1 MTKHE
6 TFCPISQREWR
17 NWLEKNHEKKQSI
30 WLICYKKSSDK
41 PTLHWSDAVDEAL
54 CFGWIDSTKRSVDEE
69 SYMQYYGKRK
79 PNSMWS
85 KINKQKVEKLIA
97 DGRMTKAGLA
107 SIEVAKQNGS
117 WTILDQVEE
126 LIIPD
131 DLEAAFSKHAGS
143 KGFFLSQ
150 SKSVKKMMLSW
161 IVLAKRDETRQKR
174 ITEIAECASKG
185 TKPKHFS

>member
-1 MTKHE
+1 MTKE
-6 TFCPISQREWR
+6 EIFCPSNSQEWR
-17 NWLEKNHEKKQSI
+17 NWLEENHDKKQSI

-41 PTLHWSDAVDEAL
+41 PTLDWSDAVDEAL
-54 CFGWIDSTKRSVDEE
+54 CFGWIDSTRRSIDVE

-85 KINKQKVEKLIA
+85 KINKQKVEKLMA

-107 SIEVAKQNGS
+107 AIEVAKQNGS

-126 LIIPD
+126 LIIPS
-131 DLEAAFSKHAGS
+131 DLEAAFSKHDGS
-143 KGFFLSQ
+143 KDFYLSQ

-185 TKPKHFS
+185 MKPKHFS

>member
-1 MTKHE
+1 MSQEE
-6 TFCPISQREWR
+6 TICPANSQEWR
-17 NWLEKNHEKKQSI
+17 KWLEEHHDKKQSI

-41 PTLHWSDAVDEAL
+41 PTLDWSDAVDEAL
-54 CFGWIDSTKRSVDEE
+54 CFGWIDSTKRSIDKE

-85 KINKQKVEKLIA
+85 RINKEKVAKLIA

-131 DLEAAFSKHAGS
+131 DLEAAFSKQVGS
-143 KGFFLSQ
+143 KEFYLSL
-150 SKSVKKMMLSW
+150 SKSSKKGILAW

>member
-1 MTKHE
+1 M
-6 TFCPISQREWR
+6 SQREWR
-17 NWLEKNHEKKQSI
+17 EWLEDNHHTKHSI

-41 PTLHWSDAVDEAL
+41 PTLAWSDVVDEAL
-54 CFGWIDSTKRSVDEE
+54 CFGWIDSTRRSIDEE
-69 SYMQYYGKRK
+69 SFMQYFGRRK

-85 KINKQKVEKLIA
+85 KINKEKVEKLIA

-117 WTILDQVEE
+117 WNILDQVDE

-131 DLEAAFSKHAGS
+131 DLEIAFSKHTGS
-143 KGFFLSQ
+143 KDFFQSQ
-150 SKSVKKMMLSW
+150 SRSVKKMMLSW

-174 ITEIAECASKG
+174 INEIAECASRE
-185 TKPKHFS
+185 TKPKHFN

>member
-17 NWLEKNHEKKQSI
+17 EWLEENHHTKQSI

-41 PTLHWSDAVDEAL
+41 PTLAWSDAVDEAL
-54 CFGWIDSTKRSVDEE
+54 CFGWIDSTRRSIDEE
-69 SYMQYYGKRK
+69 SFMQYFGRRK

-85 KINKQKVEKLIA
+85 KVNKEKVEKLIT
-97 DGRMTKAGLA
+97 DGRMTEAGLVTFE
-107 SIEVAKQNGS
+107 IAKQNGS
-117 WTILDQVEE
+117 WNILDQVDE

-131 DLEAAFSKHAGS
+131 DLEIAFSKHAGS
-143 KGFFLSQ
+143 KDFFLNQ

-174 ITEIAECASKG
+174 IDEIAECAGKG